1 MNLYSL
7 AKTFPTEEHALAYW
21 IKVRWP
27 DGVKCVACDNAKVYL
42 IETKGTT
49 GKAYRKFECSDCG
62 LHFSPTANTIFHDSH
77 LPLQKWFMAIA
88 LMTEAK
94 KGISA
99 SQLGRHLQVSYKTA
113 WHLCQRIREAMQEPK
128 GLKLGGE
135 SVTVEIDETYIG
147 GTKRGQGVRAGKR
160 SKTVVV
166 GMAERDGSIYL
177 KTVKSSKERHVRPVI
192 ASKLDRKTEK
202 VVTDGDLKYRSMFP
216 ADRHVRG
223 NHKRELRNKNW
234 TSTQTIENAF
244 SLFKRGIVG
253 NYHQLG
259 TEHLDRYLNEFCW
272 RYNRRRMQPWLFDMV
287 LTNMTTTKPLPYKVL
302 VDDGF

>member
-21 IKVRWP
+21 VKTRWP
-27 DGVKCVACDNAKVYL
+27 KGVRCVACDTDKVYL

-49 GKAYRKFECSDCG
+49 GKPYRKFECSDCG
-62 LHFSPTANTIFHDSH
+62 LHFSATANTIFHDSH

-88 LMTEAK
+88 LMVEAK

-99 SQLGRHLQVSYKTA
+99 NQLKRHLQVSYKTA
-113 WHLCQRIREAMQEPK
+113 WHLCQRIREAMQESKP
-128 GLKLGGE
+128 LKLGGE

-147 GTKRGQGVRAGKR
+147 GTKRGRGVKAARRA
-160 SKTVVV
+160 KTVVV
-166 GMAERDGSIYL
+166 GMAERDGSIHL
-177 KTVKSSKERHVRPVI
+177 QVVKSSKSRHVRPVI
-192 ASKLDRKTEK
+192 AEHLDRKTEK

-223 NHKRELRNKNW
+223 NHKRELHGKNW
-234 TSTQTIENAF
+234 TQTQTVENAF
-244 SLFKRGIVG
+244 SLFKRGIIG

-259 TEHLDRYLNEFCW
+259 T
-272 RYNRRRMQPWLFDMV
+272 
-287 LTNMTTTKPLPYKVL
+287 
-302 VDDGF
+302 